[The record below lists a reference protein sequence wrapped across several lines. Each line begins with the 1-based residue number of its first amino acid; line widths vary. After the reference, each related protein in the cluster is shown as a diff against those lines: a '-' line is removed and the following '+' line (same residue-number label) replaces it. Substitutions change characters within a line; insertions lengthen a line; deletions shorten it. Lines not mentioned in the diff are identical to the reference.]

1 MKPLNVS
8 KNIVSLSEFKAK
20 ASQMLYEVQST
31 HHPIVITQN
40 GKAAAV
46 LISPEAFDFLTEQAR
61 FIDAVQK
68 GLADVEKGRVVAD
81 ENAGEDEQREG

>member
-8 KNIVSLSEFKAK
+8 KNIVPLSEFKAK
-20 ASQMLYEVQST
+20 ASRMIRDAQSS
-31 HHPIVITQN
+31 HQPLVITQN

-46 LISPEAFDFLTEQAR
+46 LISPEDFDCLTEKAR

-68 GLADVEKGRVVAD
+68 GLTDVEKGRVVAD
-81 ENAGEDEQREG
+81 EDLDIEP